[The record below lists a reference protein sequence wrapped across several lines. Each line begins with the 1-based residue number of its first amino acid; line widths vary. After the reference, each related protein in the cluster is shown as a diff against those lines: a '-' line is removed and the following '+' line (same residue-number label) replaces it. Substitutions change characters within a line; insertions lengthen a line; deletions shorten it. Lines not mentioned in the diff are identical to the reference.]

1 MDLKHHYYYFKES
14 ITKDVCEKII
24 SLGEQ
29 LIKENKEKGVNTT
42 AVTMGG
48 EEKGGRNSGNYSLND
63 KTLEEIEKEV
73 KSDDVYIRD
82 SEVAWLNEQ
91 WIYDLI
97 LPYINTA
104 NESAGWK
111 YEWDWAEQIQFTK
124 YGINQFYGWHMDGGG
139 DHYSTYKR
147 YIPGI
152 TDLDKNGNV
161 PMQYTDNINYIGK
174 IRKLS
179 LTLNLS
185 KPEDYEGGNL
195 KFDFGP
201 HTPNKRFHLCEE
213 IRPQGSIIVFPS
225 HLYHQVTPVTKGTRY
240 SLVIWCLGKPYK

>member
-91 WIYDLI
+91 WIYDLASAHWSDADAQAGRI
-97 LPYINTA
+97 YQKFLPY
-104 NESAGWK
+104 
-111 YEWDWAEQIQFTK
+111 
-124 YGINQFYGWHMDGGG
+124 
-139 DHYSTYKR
+139 
-147 YIPGI
+147 
-152 TDLDKNGNV
+152 
-161 PMQYTDNINYIGK
+161 
-174 IRKLS
+174 
-179 LTLNLS
+179 
-185 KPEDYEGGNL
+185 L
-195 KFDFGP
+195 K
-201 HTPNKRFHLCEE
+201 
-213 IRPQGSIIVFPS
+213 
-225 HLYHQVTPVTKGTRY
+225 
-240 SLVIWCLGKPYK
+240 